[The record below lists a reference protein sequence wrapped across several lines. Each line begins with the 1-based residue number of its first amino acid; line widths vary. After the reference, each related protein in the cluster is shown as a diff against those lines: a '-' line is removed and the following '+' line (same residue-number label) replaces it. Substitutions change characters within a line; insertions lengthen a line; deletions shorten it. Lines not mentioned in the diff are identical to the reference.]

1 MENTTIE
8 QKLEAI
14 KEEKFRQSL
23 QRIYDRL
30 EAIIQDELDMGLQD
44 FVQLQNYINKPS
56 I

>member
-44 FVQLQNYINKPS
+44 FIQLQNYINKPS
-56 I
+56 V

>member
-1 MENTTIE
+1 MEHTTIE

-44 FVQLQNYINKPS
+44 FIQLQNYINKPS
-56 I
+56 V

>member
-1 MENTTIE
+1 MEHTTIE

-56 I
+56 V